1 MPVSFIHR
9 HFIAGQN
16 TMTPFAA
23 IPNTLII
30 PTATT
35 GRRSW
40 KKIIRSI
47 FEQLGKQ
54 YAHSPYML

>member
-1 MPVSFIHR
+1 
-9 HFIAGQN
+9 
-16 TMTPFAA
+16 MTPFAA
-23 IPNTLII
+23 LPNTLFA
-30 PTATT
+30 PTAATT

-40 KKIIRSI
+40 KQILRSI

>member
-1 MPVSFIHR
+1 
-9 HFIAGQN
+9 
-16 TMTPFAA
+16 MTPFAA
-23 IPNTLII
+23 IPNTMIL
-30 PTATT
+30 PTTS

-40 KKIIRSI
+40 KKIIRSM

>member
-1 MPVSFIHR
+1 
-9 HFIAGQN
+9 
-16 TMTPFAA
+16 MTPFAA
-23 IPNTLII
+23 IPNTMII
-30 PTATT
+30 PATN
-35 GRRSW
+35 GRSW